1 MSEAKTAEALTFA
14 FLRAHPEDAA
24 RVLENCPPADVV
36 ALMQA
41 LPARITAP
49 VLKLLRPSMA
59 AAVLH
64 GVDQN
69 RGAVLVALLE
79 TSMAARV
86 LRQVTEER
94 RIELLA
100 RLRTSKGIALRLILA
115 VPDDSIGAW
124 VDADCLT
131 LSGDVTAGRARE
143 RATAA
148 SGNTER
154 IVLLD
159 EQRRPISWV
168 LLPDLLRAQPATPVA
183 ELAVPIPAVLVAAM
197 PLSAGLLHP
206 AWRSSSV
213 LPVTTRLG
221 TFIGLLRHERL
232 QQIHDQDRA
241 SRGPALSSFGGVVA
255 YGYWQSITSVMRG
268 GLSLLPTVRP
278 LAEIPDER

>member
-1 MSEAKTAEALTFA
+1 M
-14 FLRAHPEDAA
+14 RAHPADAA
-24 RVLENCPPADVV
+24 RVLEGCPPADVV
-36 ALMQA
+36 ALMKQ

-49 VLKLLRPSMA
+49 VMQQVRPSLA

-64 GVDQN
+64 GVDPN
-69 RGAVLVALLE
+69 RGAVLIALLE

-86 LRQVTEER
+86 LRQVTEEQ
-94 RIELLA
+94 RIALLA

-131 LSGDVTAGRARE
+131 LSGEVTAAVARE
-143 RATAA
+143 RAAAA

-159 EQRRPISWV
+159 DKRQATTWV
-168 LLPDLLRAQPATPVA
+168 QLPDLLRAAPATSVSD
-183 ELAVPIPAVLVAAM
+183 LAVSIPASLVAAM
-197 PLSAGLLHP
+197 PVSAGLLHP
-206 AWRSSSV
+206 GWQSSSV

-232 QQIHDQDRA
+232 QQVYDQDRA
-241 SRGPALSSFGGVVA
+241 GRGLDMSSVGGVLGQ
-255 YGYWQSITSVMRG
+255 GYWQGVMGVLRG
-268 GLSLLPTVRP
+268 AQALLPKVRP
-278 LAEIPDER
+278 LAEIPDVR

>member
-1 MSEAKTAEALTFA
+1 MSEAKPSDTLAYA

-24 RVLENCPPADVV
+24 RVLESCPPADVV
-36 ALMQA
+36 ALMQD
-41 LPARITAP
+41 LPARVTAS
-49 VLKLLRPSMA
+49 VLQMLRPSLA

-64 GVDQN
+64 GVDLN

-86 LRQVTEER
+86 LRQVTEKR
-94 RIELLA
+94 RIALLA
-100 RLRTSKGIALRLILA
+100 RLRTSKGVALRLILA

-131 LSGDVTAGRARE
+131 LTGEVTAAAARAR
-143 RATAA
+143 AAAA

-159 EQRRPISWV
+159 AERRPLSWI
-168 LLPDLLRAQPATPVA
+168 LLPDLLRAAPETPVSA
-183 ELAVPIPAVLVAAM
+183 LAVPIPAMLVAAM
-197 PLSAGLLHP
+197 PLSAGLLHM
-206 AWRSSSV
+206 AWRTSSV

-241 SRGPALSSFGGVVA
+241 SRGPTMSSFGGVIA
-255 YGYWQSITSVMRG
+255 YGYWQTITGVMRG
-268 GLSLLPTVRP
+268 GLSLLPPVRT
-278 LAEIPDER
+278 LSEIPDER